1 MAFTEED
8 RQRKWQALREQAEA
22 AWWTAFD
29 SRTGIPSM
37 NMFKILAIRAADVR
51 ALSTA
56 ERQQLITARDIADRL
71 RDKIVYL
78 DGLSLAQQ
86 TEFDALTWESTP

>member
-8 RQRKWQALREQAEA
+8 RTRKWYNLREQGEL
-22 AWWTAFD
+22 AWWQAFE

-51 ALSTA
+51 ALSQA
-56 ERQQLITARDIADRL
+56 ERDQLQQARAVADRL
-71 RDKIVYL
+71 RDKILYL
-78 DGLSLAQQ
+78 DSLTLDQQ
-86 TEFDALTWESTP
+86 AEFDALTWSSTP